1 MMFHEHQVPKIDT
14 LHDEKWSRF
23 IKNKLGNFVIKK
35 LSHFV
40 IQGLFMLL
48 SLWKK
53 NVVLKHFK

>member
-1 MMFHEHQVPKIDT
+1 MMMSHEHQVPKIDS

-40 IQGLFMLL
+40 TQGLFMLL
-48 SLWKK
+48 S
-53 NVVLKHFK
+53 